1 MRCTV
6 FESIEDLYLSFQSI
20 EQLLLD
26 PYLDRLD

>member
-6 FESIEDLYLSFQSI
+6 FESIEDLYLSFLSI

-26 PYLDRLD
+26 PYLDRLG